1 MWQPSTSRFAFA
13 VAFAAVL
20 AMVAPARAATFSVD
34 PIIVTL
40 GKGNS
45 SASVAI
51 TNQSASKLRLQISG
65 FAWQQNPAGEMQLQ
79 PTDDLVFFPQ
89 LVTLEAGETRRI
101 RIGANTEQGPVEKT
115 FRVFMEE
122 LPSLESVVAPK
133 TNAITIRMKVG
144 VPVFVSPNVAPVV
157 SGAVRNVT
165 VRENALAFD
174 VVNTGN
180 THFAVQK
187 VNVAGKNAAGAGVL
201 SNELTG
207 WYVLPGG
214 TRHFTVPL
222 PKGSCSALQ
231 SLAVQVR
238 ADTVTFDGSF
248 VDLGKQCGSV
258 SRR

>member
-1 MWQPSTSRFAFA
+1 MWQPLIFKR
-13 VAFAAVL
+13 AFAAALFAVL
-20 AMVAPARAATFSVD
+20 AAVTAARAATFSVD
-34 PIIVTL
+34 PIVVTL

-51 TNQSASKLRLQISG
+51 TNQSPQKLRLQVTG
-65 FAWQQNPAGEMQLQ
+65 FAWQQNAAGEMQLQ

-89 LVTLEAGETRRI
+89 LLTLDPGETRRI
-101 RIGANTEQGPVEKT
+101 RIGASTDQGAVEKT

-122 LPSLESVVAPK
+122 LPSLESVVSPK
-133 TNAITIRMKVG
+133 TAAITIRMKVG
-144 VPVFVSPNVAPVV
+144 IPVFVSPNVPPVV
-157 SGAVRNVT
+157 SGTVRGVA
-165 VRENALAFD
+165 VRENALSFD

-180 THFAVQK
+180 THFAIQK
-187 VNVAGKNAAGAGVL
+187 VNVVGKGAAGTDVL
-201 SNELTG
+201 SRELTG
-207 WYVLPGG
+207 WYLLPGG

-222 PKGSCSALQ
+222 SKGNCSALQ

-248 VDLGKQCGSV
+248 ADLGKQCGSV